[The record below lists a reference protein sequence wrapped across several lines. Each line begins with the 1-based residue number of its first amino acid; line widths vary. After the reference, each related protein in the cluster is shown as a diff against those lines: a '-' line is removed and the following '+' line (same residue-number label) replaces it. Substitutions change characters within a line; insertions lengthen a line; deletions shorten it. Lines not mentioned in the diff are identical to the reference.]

1 MITVLFIPELF
12 FITFTILALFFS
24 LLLDLFFLKK
34 NDQNKKIFKLNL
46 NQKIFFIILSIL
58 FAICFY
64 VLSLNKDLT
73 LYYEYVFGFEGL
85 KTLEILNSRISIL
98 FISFLLIN
106 FLVVRLS
113 FNPNERLNFLYNF
126 LWFALFISFSSYFV
140 ARSHPNN
147 AFSLFPFFIFFLCIL
162 KISTKNLAKLREVFV
177 KAFISFTIISSL
189 SSIYFNKDIFF
200 TNLLSSK
207 FLETPIFNNGN
218 YNPSELIQKELK
230 LKKDIPVTLITGS
243 SIHNVNNKLNKGGFG
258 LPILPLEQFNILST
272 KRKESLMKKFFKR
285 SNQHLILC
293 LVNCDFYNEESEKK
307 TWESIYL
314 SKNINVTK
322 ILETNRNPT
331 KEILY
336 LLQSK

>member
-1 MITVLFIPELF
+1 M
-12 FITFTILALFFS
+12 
-24 LLLDLFFLKK
+24 
-34 NDQNKKIFKLNL
+34 
-46 NQKIFFIILSIL
+46 
-58 FAICFY
+58 
-64 VLSLNKDLT
+64 SLNKDLT
-73 LYYEYVFGFEGL
+73 LYCEYVFGFEGL

-126 LWFALFISFSSYFV
+126 LWFALFISFASYFV

-147 AFSLFPFFIFFLCIL
+147 AFSISFFIFFLCIL

-230 LKKDIPVTLITGS
+230 FKKDIPVTLITGS

-258 LPILPLEQFNILST
+258 LPILPNGTI
-272 KRKESLMKKFFKR
+272 
-285 SNQHLILC
+285 
-293 LVNCDFYNEESEKK
+293 
-307 TWESIYL
+307 
-314 SKNINVTK
+314 
-322 ILETNRNPT
+322 
-331 KEILY
+331 
-336 LLQSK
+336 